1 VARANGALLR
11 SPGIQLNDTAIT
23 YSSTQAVFQWRQWQV
38 MAASDKAPSDWQLWL
53 QQAHAVDRMRNGG
66 TAGTDDQEF
75 YRDLTRF
82 MERHNA
88 PAPARDVV
96 TFRRGLGSWNF
107 TEAAAAGER
116 LIPVVQQGRW
126 MAADELRDGLVIA
139 RLHLR
144 DARGARQALDSL
156 FSLSRRPVTDLRS
169 QLLLAY
175 VQTAEKLQ
183 VIAVTP

>member
-1 VARANGALLR
+1 
-11 SPGIQLNDTAIT
+11 
-23 YSSTQAVFQWRQWQV
+23 
-38 MAASDKAPSDWQLWL
+38 
-53 QQAHAVDRMRNGG
+53 
-66 TAGTDDQEF
+66 
-75 YRDLTRF
+75 